1 VVVVEVVGT
10 LLLST
15 FVMDRFWWD
24 QAKADETLLPVMR
37 KLAEREVGRM
47 HAGACGGLVQPA

>member
-1 VVVVEVVGT
+1 MDFAA
-10 LLLST
+10 ST

-37 KLAEREVGRM
+37 KLAEREVGCTPG
-47 HAGACGGLVQPA
+47 HG